1 MNREEYEAL
10 FASLERFIKQEEER
24 IYTLLCTTGVTYE
37 QYITAEAQKDE
48 AIRKEKD
55 IIQKR
60 IAKAYKEAL
69 YFVSFILEQ
78 NSHIAEQN
86 DDILYLW
93 LKIWRF
99 AQESGKI
106 DLLYRLRE
114 EETDTLV
121 SEYEKKYYEYLET
134 YKRGR
139 KADKRTLLER
149 MVDAEMCKGGSRTPQ
164 EAEFTAKR
172 RFAKLRREF
181 LALGKHEPQKQYELI
196 LKYHEEY
203 RCFGDNMP
211 TYRQLEGAF
220 SNIAPK
226 STFNGQKRP
235 KTAK

>member
-48 AIRKEKD
+48 AIRKERD
-55 IIQKR
+55 NIQKR

-69 YFVSFILEQ
+69 NFVSFILEQ
-78 NSHIAEQN
+78 DSHIAEQN

-93 LKIWRF
+93 HKIMAF
-99 AQESGKI
+99 ASNSEKI
-106 DLLYRLRE
+106 HLQINLGE
-114 EETDTLV
+114 ENTDTPI
-121 SEYEKKYYEYLET
+121 SKNEKEFLKT
-134 YKRGR
+134 AKRGR
-139 KADKRTLLER
+139 IADKRTLLER
-149 MVDAEMCKGGSRTPQ
+149 MIDAEMRKGGSRTPQ

-181 LALGKHEPQKQYELI
+181 LALGKHEAQRQYDCI
-196 LKYHEEY
+196 LKYHENY

-211 TYRQLEGAF
+211 TYEQLKGAF
-220 SNIAPK
+220 PNIAPK